1 MQNALRRRV
10 ADVISSENSNNNSS
24 NNNNNDNNTT
34 TLTHEET
41 ALCKPWG
48 KTRSNW
54 MTSLMNR
61 QHKTRINM
69 QIAGICTHIY
79 TVTDTHT
86 HTHRH
91 VCKSTKCCTVGQQ
104 TVLTEL
110 YSKSDQNERLPSKG
124 FIFLQALISSDHSY
138 SYI

>member
-10 ADVISSENSNNNSS
+10 ADVISSENSNNNSN

-34 TLTHEET
+34 TLTHQET

-61 QHKTRINM
+61 QQNAHKYANSWNM
-69 QIAGICTHIY
+69 HKHLHSNRY
-79 TVTDTHT
+79 TDT

-104 TVLTEL
+104 TVLAEL
-110 YSKSDQNERLPSKG
+110 YSKSNQKERLPSKG